1 MKNLKHR
8 LAIVAAALIAGGAG
22 TAFAQEHD
30 EHGGAA
36 PHAEAHPA
44 PHVEAHPAPH
54 ANLGAHPPEPHPGPS
69 GYQRPAAPQ
78 GWDARP
84 KTFDR
89 AAYQH
94 NFQAARAY
102 KVGPYPRPAGWV
114 NRHWG
119 YGDHLPRGYFAS
131 QYLLADYW
139 LFGLEVPPV
148 GFEWVRVGADALLID
163 TSNGEVLQA
172 EYGVFG

>member
-1 MKNLKHR
+1 MTRSMKHG
-8 LAIVAAALIAGGAG
+8 LALVAAALIAGGAG
-22 TAFAQEHD
+22 SAFAQQHE
-30 EHGGAA
+30 EHGEP
-36 PHAEAHPA
+36 PHAEGREA
-44 PHVEAHPAPH
+44 PHGPA
-54 ANLGAHPPEPHPGPS
+54 AHPPEPHEGPK

-94 NFQAARAY
+94 NFQAARSY
-102 KVGPYPRPAGWV
+102 KVGPYQRPSGWV

-119 YGDHLPRGYFAS
+119 YGDRLPRAYWGP

-148 GFEWVRVGADALLID
+148 DYEWVRVGSDALLIN
-163 TSNGEVLQA
+163 TATGEVLQA

>member
-1 MKNLKHR
+1 MTTSLKHR
-8 LAIVAAALIAGGAG
+8 LALVAAALIAGSAG
-22 TAFAQEHD
+22 SAFAQQQHD
-30 EHGGAA
+30 EHGAPPRAEARPA
-36 PHAEAHPA
+36 PHPAHPA
-44 PHVEAHPAPH
+44 EPH
-54 ANLGAHPPEPHPGPS
+54 AGPS

-84 KTFDR
+84 KTVDR

-102 KVGPYPRPAGWV
+102 KVGPYQRPSGWV
-114 NRHWG
+114 NRRWG
-119 YGDHLPRGYFAS
+119 FGDRLPRAYWGP

-148 GFEWVRVGADALLID
+148 DYEWVRVGSDALLIS
-163 TSNGEVLQA
+163 TSTGEVLQV

>member
-1 MKNLKHR
+1 MAITLKHS
-8 LAIVAAALIAGGAG
+8 LAAVAAALLATGAG
-22 TAFAQEHD
+22 LASAQQHE
-30 EHGGAA
+30 EHGA
-36 PHAEAHPA
+36 PPHEQGRAQPHGPAAHPA
-44 PHVEAHPAPH
+44 
-54 ANLGAHPPEPHPGPS
+54 EPHEGPT

-89 AAYQH
+89 ATYQH
-94 NFQAARAY
+94 NFQAARSY
-102 KVGPYPRPAGWV
+102 KVGPYHRPSGWV
-114 NRHWG
+114 TRHWG
-119 YGDHLPRGYFAS
+119 YGDHLPRAYFAP

-148 GFEWVRVGADALLID
+148 DYEWVRVGNDALLIN
-163 TSNGEVLQA
+163 TANGEVLQA

>member
-1 MKNLKHR
+1 MASTLKHGIA
-8 LAIVAAALIAGGAG
+8 AIAAALLAAAAG
-22 TAFAQEHD
+22 TAGAQQHE
-30 EHGGAA
+30 EHGAPPHEQGRPGA
-36 PHAEAHPA
+36 HAPA
-44 PHVEAHPAPH
+44 PHPTEPH
-54 ANLGAHPPEPHPGPS
+54 AGPG

-89 AAYQH
+89 ATYQH
-94 NFQAARAY
+94 NFQAARSY
-102 KVGPYPRPAGWV
+102 KIGPYHRPSGWV
-114 NRHWG
+114 TRHWG
-119 YGDHLPRGYFAS
+119 YGDHLPRAYFAS

-148 GFEWVRVGADALLID
+148 DYEWVRVGADALLINI
-163 TSNGEVLQA
+163 TTGEVLQA